1 VPSSRKKITVIE
13 GLRLDVA
20 PEVGERGRKTV
31 KSKKK
36 SRDGRNMI
44 RVAYEDASSSTV
56 GQSH

>member
-13 GLRLDVA
+13 GLRLDVV

-36 SRDGRNMI
+36 SRDGRNMT
-44 RVAYEDASSSTV
+44 RVAYEDAGSSTV